1 MSSYVRDIVIKRQF
15 QEDAVT
21 IVMRPVKFGDALRFS
36 EIDTTRLAPKD
47 LVPFMNDMKGYVKTF
62 SGLKANDATDVTI
75 DELFEAAYFL
85 DFLTGVLE
93 EWLEKSIPTNP
104 PSAGALPNGL
114 QPA

>member
-1 MSSYVRDIVIKRQF
+1 VSSYVRDIVIKRQF
-15 QEDAVT
+15 QDDAVT

-36 EIDTTRLAPKD
+36 EIDTGKLAPKD
-47 LVPFMNDMKGYVKTF
+47 LLPFMNDMKGYVKTLA
-62 SGLKANDATDVTI
+62 GLKANDASEVTT

-93 EWLEKSIPTNP
+93 EWLEKSIPSNP
-104 PSAGALPNGL
+104 SSAGASPNGL